1 MPYSPLENM
10 LDPKEGD
17 FYSREKSHN
26 DGVMD
31 VFKNQKADI
40 VMNHNVL
47 NVIADPDERSEV
59 LQNAFSHLKEGGK
72 LLISVYIGEGNN
84 KPRKVPQPGGG
95 WNWQENRKTKEYIPR
110 SKQLIRTLQ
119 LAPKVSL

>member
-1 MPYSPLENM
+1 
-10 LDPKEGD
+10 
-17 FYSREKSHN
+17 
-26 DGVMD
+26 MD

-95 WNWQENRKTKEYIPR
+95 WNWQENRKTKEYIPEIQAALPDTTI
-110 SKQLIRTLQ
+110 STKGQLIIVTKNN
-119 LAPKVSL
+119 P